1 MTVNNTPAGQLL
13 LRAQGRSKSGSET
26 ISRDFRVPEGVTLRL
41 GREARMAPSVPG
53 FNPERGADLVFPDDD
68 HISNNHARVTWDGT
82 RLHVVQNPQAKN
94 QIYILDSSVPEVARP
109 EADFYVSAYERF
121 RIGNT
126 VFTLLPDTGPIERT
140 MSGEELRHMGFV
152 DPTPRIEALA
162 ALPELIRLSP
172 DEATLEE
179 ELLRVVL
186 RGVPRADVA
195 ALVAIPPDAVEES
208 AGVRIKSVQ
217 WRFRE
222 QAGFKPSRQL
232 VYRSLRGFENVRYI
246 WTDNL
251 QQSAMGAPSW
261 DGPTIGAGTDWAV
274 CVRLLG
280 SVHEGLYLAG
290 RLGAE
295 LALTSERTDAPQLN
309 GDMKFIKLA
318 GDIFSGL
325 RELRQL
331 QNRESFLA
339 QILSP
344 VLRNAVQDRSL
355 EELTRPQE
363 LITTVLFCDLR
374 GFTSTVQRGEQDLL
388 GTWKTLSEALDE
400 MTRAIVAQDGVI
412 GDFQGD
418 AAMGFWGWPL
428 PQADQI
434 DRAAKAALE
443 IRRRFSA
450 CAKVSSHPLAG
461 LACGVGIAH
470 GPAVAGKLGTFD
482 QIKIGVFG
490 PVVNRASRLEAATKA
505 LQVPILIDEAVAKAL
520 TTGRPWCRIRRLARV
535 VPKGLADPV
544 LIAELLPPELD
555 RNGPNMT
562 ESNRQL
568 YEAALTKF
576 LNKDWSGFRMMV
588 KSLPNDGPVEFISR
602 FIDRPE
608 HVGGKPPPDW
618 NGGIPVEK

>member
-1 MTVNNTPAGQLL
+1 MTVTDTPAGQLL
-13 LRAQGRSKSGSET
+13 LRAQRRSET
-26 ISRDFRVPEGVTLRL
+26 STEVISRDFVLTVGATFRL
-41 GREARMAPSVPG
+41 GRESRMAASIPN
-53 FNPERGADLVFPDDD
+53 FNPEYGADLVFPDDN
-68 HISNNHARVTWDGT
+68 HISNNHARLTWDGQ
-82 RLHVVQNPQAKN
+82 RLHVSKNPQAKN
-94 QIYILDSSVPEVARP
+94 LIFVLDTSLPEVVRP
-109 EADFYVSAYERF
+109 ESDFFASVYDRF

-140 MSGEELRHMGFV
+140 VSGEELRQMGFV
-152 DPTPRIEALA
+152 DPVPRIEALA
-162 ALPELIRLSP
+162 ALPEMIRLSP

-195 ALVAIPPDAVEES
+195 ALVAIPPDAVDES
-208 AGVRIKSVQ
+208 AGVRVKATQ

-246 WTDNL
+246 WAENL
-251 QQSAMGAPSW
+251 NQSMADAP
-261 DGPTIGAGTDWAV
+261 TMGAGTDWAV

-290 RLGAE
+290 RLTGDIAM
-295 LALTSERTDAPQLN
+295 LSGQADAPQLN

-318 GDIFSGL
+318 GDIFAGL

-344 VLRNAVQDRSL
+344 VLRNAVQGRSL

-363 LITTVLFCDLR
+363 LTTTVLFCDLR

-388 GTWKTLSEALDE
+388 GTWDTLSEALDE

-450 CAKVSSHPLAG
+450 CAKVPSHPLAG
-461 LACGVGIAH
+461 LACGVGLAH

-490 PVVNRASRLEAATKA
+490 PVVNRAARLEAATKS
-505 LQVPILIDEAVAKAL
+505 LKVPILIDEDVAKAL
-520 TTGRPWCRIRRLARV
+520 VQGRSWCRIRRLARV
-535 VPKGLADPV
+535 IPKGLTEPV

-576 LNKDWSGFRMMV
+576 LNKDWAGFRTMV
-588 KSLPNDGPVEFISR
+588 RSLPNDGPVEFINR
-602 FIDRPE
+602 FIDQPE
-608 HVGGKPPPDW
+608 HTGGKPLPDW

>member
-1 MTVNNTPAGQLL
+1 MTVNDHPAGQLL
-13 LRAQGRSKSGSET
+13 LRAQRRSET
-26 ISRDFRVPEGVTLRL
+26 GPDVISRDYFLPVGTTLRL
-41 GREARMAPSVPG
+41 GREPRMSASAAD
-53 FNPERGADLVFPDDD
+53 FNPERGADLVFPDDN
-68 HISNNHARVTWDGT
+68 HISNNHARLTWDGT
-82 RLHVVQNPQAKN
+82 RLHVARSPLAKN
-94 QIYILDSSVPEVARP
+94 LIFILDSNLPEVARP
-109 EADFYVSAYERF
+109 EADFYLSVYDRF
-121 RIGNT
+121 RVGNT

-140 MSGEELRHMGFV
+140 LSGEELRHMGFV
-152 DPTPRIEALA
+152 DPVPRIEALA
-162 ALPELIRLSP
+162 ALPELIRMSP

-179 ELLRVVL
+179 EVLRVVL

-195 ALVAIPPDAVEES
+195 ALVAIPPDAVDES

-222 QAGFKPSRQL
+222 QLGFKPSRQL

-246 WTDNL
+246 WADNL
-251 QQSAMGAPSW
+251 QQSVM
-261 DGPTIGAGTDWAV
+261 DQPTVGAGTDWAV

-290 RLGAE
+290 RLTGE
-295 LALTSERTDAPQLN
+295 LSLTSGQADAPQLN

-344 VLRNAVQDRSL
+344 VLRNAVQGRSL

-363 LITTVLFCDLR
+363 LTTTVLFCDLR
-374 GFTSTVQRGEQDLL
+374 GFTSAVQRGEQDLI
-388 GTWKTLSEALDE
+388 GTWETLSAALDE

-450 CAKVSSHPLAG
+450 CAKVPNHPLSG

-490 PVVNRASRLEAATKA
+490 PVVNRAARLEAATKS
-505 LQVPILIDEAVAKAL
+505 LKVPILIDEAVAKAL
-520 TTGRPWCRIRRLARV
+520 TVGRSWCRIRRLARV
-535 VPKGLADPV
+535 IPKGLTDPV

-555 RNGPNMT
+555 RNGPNIT
-562 ESNRQL
+562 EGNRQL

-576 LNKDWSGFRMMV
+576 LNKDWAGFRAMV
-588 KSLPNDGPVEFISR
+588 KSLPNDGPVEFITR
-602 FIDRPE
+602 YIDRPE